1 MKVTVFGDE
10 IFAELIMLGRVGPDS
25 SDQGPWKRKGEGSL
39 EEGGMRTG
47 QSWRNMASTGASG
60 GIQPC

>member
-47 QSWRNMASTGASG
+47 QRVHLTEK
-60 GIQPC
+60 ILP